1 MTKKRKPPKRTICRE
16 HPSQKK
22 KTNKIELLSSDL
34 EKPAWQF
41 RQIDWS
47 GLWGWHKLEANK
59 WQEILTK
66 LGHFETRTWADIKSD
81 GNNHSVD
88 IQNSPNPEVL
98 KRLAEIHQDDIDEL
112 FSLRLSGKERL
123 WGILDN
129 HILKILWWD
138 MNHEVWPSKKK
149 QS

>member
-41 RQIDWS
+41 RQIDWN
-47 GLWGWHKLEANK
+47 GPWGWHQLEANK

-81 GNNHSVD
+81 GNNHNVD

-138 MNHEVWPSKKK
+138 MNHEVWSSKKK
-149 QS
+149 HT

>member
-1 MTKKRKPPKRTICRE
+1 MTKTRKPPKKTTYRE

-22 KTNKIELLSSDL
+22 KTHKIQLPNSDL

-41 RQIDWS
+41 HEIDWD
-47 GLWGWHKLEANK
+47 GPWGWHLLEANK

-81 GNNHSVD
+81 GNNHAVE
-88 IQNSPNPEVL
+88 IQNSPNPNVL
-98 KRLAEIHQDDIDEL
+98 KRLTEIHQDDIDEL

-138 MNHEVWPSKKK
+138 ANHEVWPSKKK
-149 QS
+149 HT

>member
-1 MTKKRKPPKRTICRE
+1 MGKRKSKRVLAPKSK
-16 HPSQKK
+16 PLS
-22 KTNKIELLSSDL
+22 NKNPRQASSLDGDL
-34 EKPAWQF
+34 KKPAWQF
-41 RQIDWS
+41 NEIDWN
-47 GLWGWHKLEANK
+47 GPWGWHQLEANK

-81 GNNHSVD
+81 GNNHTVD

-98 KRLAEIHQDDIDEL
+98 KRLTEIHQDDIDEL

-138 MNHEVWPSKKK
+138 MNHEIWSSKKK
-149 QS
+149 HT